1 MSSTG
6 KYIYGVINTG
16 SHAAAPLLLGLNGV
30 YTVPHGDVS
39 AIVND
44 SEILDY
50 ANLPA
55 DAAAVAMTLLT
66 PGVDVTAKVMQI
78 ESLIKSGG

>member
-55 DAAAVAMTLLT
+55 DAAARCLVRHQL
-66 PGVDVTAKVMQI
+66 VI
-78 ESLIKSGG
+78 ERIMHEFSIIPMRLGMI